1 MQKVVYRVCKTAADI
16 KRMWDQQ
23 RTEAALRGTW
33 MHLQIEPSTQFTRGS
48 KAMATVLARSCDYV
62 CGC

>member
-33 MHLQIEPSTQFTRGS
+33 MHLQIEPSTQFTRGLQPWQ
-48 KAMATVLARSCDYV
+48 A
-62 CGC
+62 